1 MLGSRPTGIV
11 PGMIRWSLAFVLVA
25 SSALAF
31 PDPNRA
37 ARMLL
42 TNEGWVIQPPG
53 LSPEAPVPPTKLMDW
68 PGPVLMDAAVL
79 GAEPARWEVGFL
91 YLLGWAGVPEDS
103 AWGEATLAMAPPSD
117 RARIAYAVGSAIY
130 PNEEARSLALLQEAQ
145 TAGVVHAHTT
155 LCTFA
160 HWQLSRRP
168 AQREAGRRALGVA
181 RLRPPMDVA
190 ECALAEARL
199 AQLEKRWNDA
209 WVLGTAAAKTLPT
222 TPDWDKER
230 RALHGLRVVAAVQS
244 GQFAKLTPTEF
255 DELFVAPLAQFPK
268 LKGIVYGLLVAFTL
282 LVWAW
287 TWWSRARPVGLWLAL
302 TWTSLPLVANGLG
315 MVVPLGLPFGATFD
329 RWSGAF
335 VGAAIGLVG
344 LALRRAPL
352 PFGALRFHVT
362 WKHALGLVG
371 LLAGISLVAELHG
384 RVYEALFG
392 VPIESQLIA
401 GMLKVD
407 GFGPRVVT
415 LLAVAIAV
423 PYAEEVAFRGFL
435 YEGFSA
441 RWGARVAIIGSAVL
455 FALAH
460 LEPVQPF
467 SKVPIILVMGLVLGV
482 LRYRSGHLGPGVA
495 LHAVNNAVATMAAWW
510 WS

>member
-1 MLGSRPTGIV
+1 M
-11 PGMIRWSLAFVLVA
+11 ME
-25 SSALAF
+25 
-31 PDPNRA
+31 A
-37 ARMLL
+37 A
-42 TNEGWVIQPPG
+42 I
-53 LSPEAPVPPTKLMDW
+53 
-68 PGPVLMDAAVL
+68 L
-79 GAEPARWEVGFL
+79 GAEPARWEVGYL
-91 YLLGWAGVPEDS
+91 YLLGWSDVPEDQ
-103 AWGEATLAMAPPSD
+103 AWGEAILAMAPPSE
-117 RARIAYAVGSAIY
+117 RARVAYAVGSAIY
-130 PNEEARSLALLQEAQ
+130 PREEARALPLLQEAQ
-145 TAGVVHAHTT
+145 EAGVVRAHTT
-155 LCTFA
+155 LCALA
-160 HWQLSRRP
+160 HWQFSRRP
-168 AQREAGRRALGVA
+168 RQLDAGARALRIA

-222 TPDWDKER
+222 TPDWTQER
-230 RALHGLRVVAAVQS
+230 RALHGLRVVAALQS
-244 GQFAKLTPTEF
+244 GQFAKLTPAEF
-255 DELFVAPLAQFPK
+255 DELFVAPVAQLPAI
-268 LKGIVYGLLVAFTL
+268 KGTVYGLLVAFTL

-287 TWWSRARPVGLWLAL
+287 TWWTRARPVGVWLAL
-302 TWTSLPLVANGLG
+302 TWTCLPLFANGLG
-315 MVVPLGLPFGATFD
+315 MILPLGLPFGATFD

-335 VGAAIGLVG
+335 LGAAIALVG
-344 LALRRAPL
+344 LALRRMPL

-362 WKHALGLVG
+362 WRHALGLLGLVVG
-371 LLAGISLVAELHG
+371 IELVAELHG

-392 VPIESQLIA
+392 VPIQSQLIL

-415 LLAVAIAV
+415 LLAVALAV

-441 RWGARVAIIGSAVL
+441 RWGARVAVIGSAVL

-467 SKVPIILVMGLVLGV
+467 SKVPTILVMGLILGV
-482 LRYRSGHLGPGVA
+482 LRHRSGHLGPGVA

-510 WS
+510 WA